1 MPIRNVRKSDI
12 PSLIEI
18 VKKMKKW
25 FEPDVPVRIK
35 SSFKNMN
42 GYVFTERGKVV
53 GFILY
58 KIWKKTAEIKWFA
71 VNEIKHSRG
80 IGTRLYKKMENDMK
94 RKRISDITVTTLAST
109 VSYKPYRSTRRFY
122 NNKGF
127 KKIRIDKKYWKK
139 KYDRL
144 VLIKEL

>member
-35 SSFKNMN
+35 SSFRNMK

-58 KIWKKTAEIKWFA
+58 KIWKQTAEIKWFA
-71 VNEIKHSRG
+71 VSEGKHSKG
-80 IGTRLYKKMENDMK
+80 IGTRLYKKVEIDMK
-94 RKRISDITVTTLAST
+94 LKKINDITVTTLAPST
-109 VSYKPYRSTRRFY
+109 PYKPYESTRRFY

-127 KKIRIDKKYWKK
+127 KKMRIDKKYWKQ